1 MAIDTPTLA
10 YTQMAVGW
18 NLTDALW
25 GDTPAMRAAGT
36 KYLPARK
43 GEFEESTDKTNQAYK
58 TRLNETTLVNYF
70 SQAIKGLSGKV
81 FQKPIIIGENV
92 KAKADWWSDIDFAG
106 SNIDDF
112 SMCVFEA
119 GVRHGVTY
127 ILVDAPSTEGSDNL
141 AEQRKNNERP
151 YLTHVTADQ
160 VIGWK
165 TERVK
170 NVLTLTEVRIKEAHV
185 VTDEHYNQTIVVKI
199 RKIFKNFSFDDEGLK
214 VFTSGCSWEIIRL
227 NDGEE
232 VPESSGGFAVDEI
245 PLIPFYT
252 NRTGFM
258 QAETYFTTL
267 AHLNLQHW
275 QSSSYQ
281 RNILNVARVPR
292 FSAFGLAAE
301 EAAKYAKHG
310 VSNGVFSTEKE
321 GRAEWVECKGASIGH
336 GERDLEK
343 TEEQMALL
351 ALDPQLK
358 KATGTQLATV
368 ANIESSKANSVL
380 QKWAQSL
387 QTAFIKSA
395 SVMYQIAG
403 ESIDSPQLTVNDEY
417 QAIVNIEDRVK
428 EAREIRAAGDMS
440 RLVFLT
446 ELKRIAFYDDDFNI
460 EAEMARLKQ
469 EESNTVVLE

>member
-36 KYLPARK
+36 TYLPARK
-43 GEFEESTDKTNQAYK
+43 GELEEGTNKTNQEYN

-81 FQKPIIIGENV
+81 FQKPIIIGENI
-92 KAKADWWSDIDFAG
+92 KAKADWWNDIDFAG

-141 AEQRKNNERP
+141 GEQIKNNERP

-160 VIGWK
+160 IIGWT
-165 TERVK
+165 TERV
-170 NVLTLTEVRIKEAHV
+170 NNAITLTEIRIKEAHV
-185 VTDEHYNQTIVVKI
+185 VTGEDYEQTVVVKI
-199 RKIFKNFSFDDEGLK
+199 RKIFKNFVVDEDGFK
-214 VFTSGCSWEIIRL
+214 TFTDGCTWQIIRL
-227 NDGEE
+227 DDGKEI
-232 VPESSGGFAVDEI
+232 PESEGMFAVDEI

-258 QAETYFTTL
+258 RAETYFTTL

-292 FSAFGLAAE
+292 FSAFGLTEE
-301 EAAKYAKHG
+301 EAKQYAKHG
-310 VSNGVFSTEKE
+310 VSNGVFSTEEK
-321 GRAEWVECKGASIGH
+321 GRAEWVECEGASIGH

-368 ANIESSKANSVL
+368 ANIETSKANSVL

-387 QTAFIKSA
+387 QTTLTKSI
-395 SVMYQIAG
+395 SVMYEIAS
-403 ESIDSPQLTVNDEY
+403 ETIDSPQLIVNDEY
-417 QAIVNIEDRVK
+417 QAIVNIEGRVK
-428 EAREIRAAGDMS
+428 ELREMKAAGEIS
-440 RLVFLT
+440 RLTFLT

-460 EAEMARLKQ
+460 EAEMDLLSQ
-469 EESNTVVLE
+469 EESNVVDFE